1 MKIIMYFSSGDKVI
15 GDLLTPPQRKE
26 RETQSEL
33 ESRITRALNESQ
45 PHCANKIT
53 KCLILRN

>member
-1 MKIIMYFSSGDKVI
+1 MKIIMYFSSGDKII
-15 GDLLTPPQRKE
+15 GNLLPQQRKE

-33 ESRITRALNESQ
+33 ESRITIALNESQ

-53 KCLILRN
+53 KCRILRN

>member
-1 MKIIMYFSSGDKVI
+1 MKIIMYFSSGAKVI

-33 ESRITRALNESQ
+33 ESRITISLNESQ

-53 KCLILRN
+53 KCRILRN

>member
-1 MKIIMYFSSGDKVI
+1 MKIIMYFSSGDKII
-15 GDLLTPPQRKE
+15 GDLLPPQRKE

-33 ESRITRALNESQ
+33 ESRITIALNESQ

-53 KCLILRN
+53 KCRILRN